1 MDGCQL
7 LGAARWYEKDLGNI
21 EGKLHSFKEF
31 NHGAVSVRVVVLSLS
46 HV

>member
-21 EGKLHSFKEF
+21 EGKPHSLQEF
-31 NHGAVSVRVVVLSLS
+31 NHGAVSVRVVV
-46 HV
+46 V